1 MRQSNKGSQ
10 RQSSSSNNIRYTMD
24 GEDVPLH
31 DQQEHYIRLESPNYN
46 SDSSV
51 DSLSHHFQH
60 AKLEED
66 EPKPNH
72 SSFSSNS
79 SSSASS
85 QRKKRP
91 ELKLDA
97 FFQQMQPSMDDK
109 PRPASAQSNGRPASA
124 QSNGRPSSASSTNS
138 SLNNFVKWGSQ
149 VISHGSQAVSTV
161 IQQTS
166 KCVDLEDFPKQF
178 TTQSYKYNSCSD
190 LEDFQKVPMRYTQST
205 PSPVPFYP
213 VESIKRSTSTPPT
226 FLQSGGRSA
235 FGRVQ
240 KIYSGKSAFEPVQRK
255 NVELKQGF
263 EFFEEQDAMN
273 NANDDGGNIHIGD
286 SGTSGSHGLNAKAQ
300 KFIKEKK
307 RHRRKND
314 DSNKNSG
321 NVSVHSYKSKS
332 SSKISK
338 SRSNSSSSKKV
349 EMEEENVLYQPLEDN
364 LFARDETSPTIAYQ
378 KMNDDDVWHTSTI
391 DNHHASASSQ
401 HISMSTSHN
410 APPPHPRRPANPST
424 KKPQLRHVLGGTNR
438 AHGNRSLGSP
448 SSHESSSLSKSKS
461 SSISSNNTNS
471 ANTYSSNR
479 SVTSSVA
486 EADREVRDTNR
497 REYRRVIMDDQSVQ
511 SFQSSD
517 TTSINSHAYLAL
529 VPNSPQLREGASMPI
544 DRYLSQFQSING
556 SSNAS
561 VGSGK
566 PPTFHGPSSVT
577 SEDGHPPAVIKPRF
591 GSGKKIAPIPIRSGE
606 KTLDSIIGNSSS
618 SGSKSSGSKSS
629 KKSKERD
636 RLGYY
641 PMRSSTPSP
650 SPQSQGMESPYY
662 SNLTSSPLYQAPVTP
677 VTPHQFHAD
686 ATASDDIHRPNVIRK
701 QVDVRKFHL
710 VSPGEE

>member
-1 MRQSNKGSQ
+1 MRHSSKGGH
-10 RQSSSSNNIRYTMD
+10 RQSSSNSSIRYTMD

-60 AKLEED
+60 AKLEEED
-66 EPKPNH
+66 PKPKH
-72 SSFSSNS
+72 SSFSSQNS
-79 SSSASS
+79 SSSSS
-85 QRKKRP
+85 QHKKRP

-97 FFQQMQPSMDDK
+97 FFQHMQPSMDDK
-109 PRPASAQSNGRPASA
+109 PRPASAQSNGRPTSA

-178 TTQSYKYNSCSD
+178 TPQSFQKHNSCSD
-190 LEDFQKVPMRYTQST
+190 LDDFQKVPMRYTQST

-226 FLQSGGRSA
+226 FLQSDGRSA

-240 KIYSGKSAFEPVQRK
+240 KSYSGKSAFEPVPK
-255 NVELKQGF
+255 KTMEMKQDLEYF
-263 EFFEEQDAMN
+263 NNEIQQDAVKH
-273 NANDDGGNIHIGD
+273 ANDEGGNI
-286 SGTSGSHGLNAKAQ
+286 HGLNAKAQ

-307 RHRRKND
+307 RHRRKNE
-314 DSNKNSG
+314 DSNKSSG
-321 NVSVHSYKSKS
+321 NISVHSYKSKS
-332 SSKISK
+332 SK
-338 SRSNSSSSKKV
+338 SRSNSSSSSKKA

-364 LFARDETSPTIAYQ
+364 LFARDESSPTIAYQ
-378 KMNDDDVWHTSTI
+378 KMNDDDAWHSSTI
-391 DNHHASASSQ
+391 DNHHASTSSQ

-424 KKPQLRHVLGGTNR
+424 KKPQLRHVLGGTSR
-438 AHGNRSLGSP
+438 ANGNRSLGSP

-461 SSISSNNTNS
+461 SSSSNNTYS

-544 DRYLSQFQSING
+544 DRYLSQFQSVNG
-556 SSNAS
+556 SGNAS

-566 PPTFHGPSSVT
+566 PPTFHGQSSIA

-618 SGSKSSGSKSS
+618 SGSRSSSSKSS

-677 VTPHQFHAD
+677 VTPHQFHAH
-686 ATASDDIHRPNVIRK
+686 AIASDDIYRPNVIRK

-710 VSPGEE
+710 VSPGEEE

>member
-349 EMEEENVLYQPLEDN
+349 EMEEENVL
-364 LFARDETSPTIAYQ
+364 
-378 KMNDDDVWHTSTI
+378 K
-391 DNHHASASSQ
+391 
-401 HISMSTSHN
+401 
-410 APPPHPRRPANPST
+410 
-424 KKPQLRHVLGGTNR
+424 
-438 AHGNRSLGSP
+438 
-448 SSHESSSLSKSKS
+448 
-461 SSISSNNTNS
+461 
-471 ANTYSSNR
+471 
-479 SVTSSVA
+479 
-486 EADREVRDTNR
+486 
-497 REYRRVIMDDQSVQ
+497 
-511 SFQSSD
+511 
-517 TTSINSHAYLAL
+517 
-529 VPNSPQLREGASMPI
+529 
-544 DRYLSQFQSING
+544 
-556 SSNAS
+556 
-561 VGSGK
+561 
-566 PPTFHGPSSVT
+566 
-577 SEDGHPPAVIKPRF
+577 
-591 GSGKKIAPIPIRSGE
+591 
-606 KTLDSIIGNSSS
+606 
-618 SGSKSSGSKSS
+618 
-629 KKSKERD
+629 
-636 RLGYY
+636 
-641 PMRSSTPSP
+641 
-650 SPQSQGMESPYY
+650 
-662 SNLTSSPLYQAPVTP
+662 
-677 VTPHQFHAD
+677 
-686 ATASDDIHRPNVIRK
+686 
-701 QVDVRKFHL
+701 
-710 VSPGEE
+710 